1 MYKTLGNEYQ
11 IVSPPSNRRT
21 FEHRRRRSIAIQ
33 KRNLLVSSPYKHRR
47 LIGIKRGCSNRP
59 SLSVRTV
66 RCVARALLCKFL
78 LGFVVLSNVD
88 LVGTEVSSAKAE
100 VEPKLMQFSYG
111 NPSTFRHGSE
121 DQQRV
126 LRSIAES
133 EFSLDHLPEYEREL
147 VSEALDKSGIGVQDA
162 CRVDMRAAG
171 SLGAFFIRRK
181 HHERTRFDPNL
192 GVFETPSK
200 QKKDTEPTV
209 WKRINGDYTEYPY
222 PFGDARLIP
231 KVIPVNLSSISV
243 VDRDETRVKFVAN
256 PSALLFA
263 KMPSEERILSAEQ
276 LSVEIDVDRSTRRVS
291 RLTLY
296 LPEGVRV
303 YRGIRITN
311 LKFEYEFDDD
321 RTVDRN
327 VLKRVNHA
335 MRGRIGG
342 VFRPNFSFTT
352 NLSYNDCVG
361 VRDEHSYLYAAI
373 DRIRALD

>member
-1 MYKTLGNEYQ
+1 MYKTPGNEYQ

-21 FEHRRRRSIAIQ
+21 FEHRRRSIAIQ

-59 SLSVRTV
+59 SLSVPTV
-66 RCVARALLCKFL
+66 RCVARVLLCKFL
-78 LGFVVLSNVD
+78 LGFVVLSIVD

-147 VSEALDKSGIGVQDA
+147 VSEALDKSGIEVQDA
-162 CRVDMRAAG
+162 CRVDMSAAG

-200 QKKDTEPTV
+200 KKKDTEPTV

-352 NLSYNDCVG
+352 DLSYNDCVG
-361 VRDEHSYLYAAI
+361 ARDEHSYLYAAI
-373 DRIRALD
+373 ESIRALD